1 MFNMTKPSLNII
13 QKFKLCL
20 RSRLGTPF
28 TYSLA
33 SITGLLVA
41 YRGLPP
47 LKLAFLIITSSAFVS
62 LSVYLYNDLMDLE
75 DDKRGIER
83 GSSPTAK
90 RPLQRGVV
98 TKSEMTLFV
107 VFSASMGLIAAALIN
122 VNVFLLEAFFLLL
135 GVAYSTNPIRLKKRF
150 LIKQGTVALGFV
162 ISTMVACAASGV
174 FSWMVAYIAYLYVVF
189 SFSISPI
196 FDLKD
201 IEEDRVAGIKTIPV
215 VWGPDNTFRL
225 AIAIWVSTI
234 LGSVLGYSQMGFNI
248 VLPIFGTL
256 IIASIIYVVYPLRT
270 QWIEEDKLMNAINK
284 KFMPLH
290 FILQLTVVIAS
301 LPIAL

>member
-1 MFNMTKPSLNII
+1 MIRLSKPVLNII
-13 QKFKLCL
+13 QKFILCL

-28 TYSLA
+28 SYSLA
-33 SITGLLVA
+33 SVTGLFVV

-47 LKLAFLIITSSAFVS
+47 LKLAFLLTTSTAFVS
-62 LSVYLYNDLMDLE
+62 LSVYLYNDLMDLA

-83 GSSPTAK
+83 GSSTTAK

-98 TKSEMTLFV
+98 TKSEMASFV
-107 VFSASMGLIAAALIN
+107 IFSAAMGLIAAALIN
-122 VNVFLLEAFFLLL
+122 VNVLFPQVFFLLL
-135 GVAYSTNPIRLKKRF
+135 GVAYSTEPIRLKKRF
-150 LIKQGTVALGFV
+150 IIKQGTVALGFV
-162 ISTMVACAASGV
+162 ISTMVACAAVGV

-201 IEEDRVAGIKTIPV
+201 IEEDRIAGIKSIPV

-225 AIAIWVSTI
+225 SIAIWVSTI
-234 LGSVLGYSQMGFNI
+234 LASVFGYSRMGFNI
-248 VLPIFGTL
+248 VLPIFGTI
-256 IIASIIYVVYPLRT
+256 IIASIIYVVYPLRK
-270 QWIEEDKLMNAINK
+270 QWIVEDKLMNAINK

-290 FILQLTVVIAS
+290 FILQLTVIIAS

>member
-1 MFNMTKPSLNII
+1 LTKPVLNII
-13 QKFKLCL
+13 QKFILCL

-33 SITGLLVA
+33 SVTGLLVA

-47 LKLAFLIITSSAFVS
+47 LKLALLLTTSTAFVS

-75 DDKRGIER
+75 DDKRGMER
-83 GSSPTAK
+83 GSSTTAK
-90 RPLQRGVV
+90 RPLQSGII
-98 TKSEMTLFV
+98 TKNEMALFV
-107 VFSASMGLIAAALIN
+107 VFSASMGLISASLIN
-122 VNVFLLEAFFLLL
+122 VNVLFLEAFLLLL
-135 GVAYSTNPIRLKKRF
+135 GVAYSTEPVRLKKRF

-162 ISTMVACAASGV
+162 ISTMVACVAVGV
-174 FSWMVAYIAYLYVVF
+174 FSWRVAYIAYLYVVF

-201 IEEDRVAGIKTIPV
+201 IEEDRVSGIRTIPV

-225 AIAIWVSTI
+225 SIAIWVSTI
-234 LGSVLGYSQMGFNI
+234 LAGVLGYSRMGFNI
-248 VLPIFGTL
+248 VLPIFGTMIL
-256 IIASIIYVVYPLRT
+256 ALIIYVVYPLRK
-270 QWIEEDKLMNAINK
+270 QWVEEDKLMNAINR

>member
-1 MFNMTKPSLNII
+1 LTNPVLNII
-13 QKFKLCL
+13 QKFMLCL

-47 LKLAFLIITSSAFVS
+47 LKLAFLLIISTAFVS

-75 DDKRGIER
+75 DDKRGMER
-83 GSSPTAK
+83 GSAPPAK
-90 RPLQRGVV
+90 RPLQRGAV
-98 TKSEMTLFV
+98 TKSEMKSFV
-107 VFSASMGLIAAALIN
+107 VFSASMGLIAASLIN

-150 LIKQGTVALGFV
+150 IIKQGTVALGYI
-162 ISTMVACAASGV
+162 ISTLVACVAIGM
-174 FSWMVAYIAYLYVVF
+174 FSWRVAYVAYLYVVF

-201 IEEDRVAGIKTIPV
+201 IEEDRVAGIKSIPV

-225 AIAIWVSTI
+225 SIAILVSTI
-234 LGSVLGYSQMGFNI
+234 LASILGYSRMGFNT
-248 VLPIFGTL
+248 VLPILGTMIL
-256 IIASIIYVVYPLRT
+256 ASIIYVVYPLRKL
-270 QWIEEDKLMNAINK
+270 WIEEDKLMNTINRK
-284 KFMPLH
+284 IIPLH

-301 LPIAL
+301 LPISL